1 MTTRRSVIGV
11 LVMMMML
18 VGVSG
23 CVVRP
28 VDSGPTRTE
37 VRDLSEFDTI
47 DFSGFGSMVIE
58 QGDGYEVELTSTESV
73 LQRVDTEVRGGTLRI
88 GQYRQW
94 SLWPFFRGPQRLDV
108 RIVAPSLERVTVS
121 GAGDVSIDGLKGER
135 FEFKLSGAGDLSA
148 RDVDLDRLVIELS
161 GAGSA
166 RVTGTVDTQEITISG
181 AGDYDGRDLEGR
193 SARVEVSGAGSVV
206 VWAEERLDVRASG
219 AGSVEYYG
227 DPQVRSDVS
236 GVSTVTGRGRR

>member
-1 MTTRRSVIGV
+1 MMTRR
-11 LVMMMML
+11 LVTGILAVMML

-28 VDSGPTRTE
+28 TDTGSPRTE
-37 VRDLSEFDTI
+37 TRDVSDFDAI
-47 DFSGFGSMVIE
+47 ELSGFGSMVIE
-58 QGDGYEVELTSTESV
+58 QGEDYEVELSGPASV
-73 LQRVDTEVRGGTLRI
+73 LERTDTEVRGGTLRI

-94 SLWPFFRGPQRLDV
+94 SIWPFFRGPQRLDV
-108 RIVAPSLERVTVS
+108 RVVTPSLERVTVS
-121 GAGDVSIDGLKGER
+121 GAGDVSIDGLEGER

-166 RVTGTVDTQEITISG
+166 RVTGTVDTQEVTLSG
-181 AGDYDGRDLEGR
+181 AGDYDGRDLE
-193 SARVEVSGAGSVV
+193 SQNARVEVSGAGSVV

-219 AGSVEYYG
+219 AGNVEYYG

-236 GVSTVTGRGRR
+236 GVSSVTGRGRP